1 MRELKKIYELLDDI
15 KEKHID
21 KINKKLSIDTIES
34 IKMLLN
40 DLDTID
46 MWNNENRKLNWK

>member
-46 MWNNENRKLNWK
+46 MWNNENRKLNW